1 MYLSQQ
7 IERIRGVGL
16 DLEHV
21 LVLEPAGVADEVDG
35 GEVGVVLGRVHGHRP
50 EEGGEGGGHGV
61 VGVDAADDAEKD
73 I

>member
-21 LVLEPAGVADEVDG
+21 LVLEPAWVADEVDG
-35 GEVGVVLGRVHGHRP
+35 GEVGVVLGRVH
-50 EEGGEGGGHGV
+50 
-61 VGVDAADDAEKD
+61 
-73 I
+73 